1 MSEMQIARP
10 SEAAETP
17 EEIGKSEVVPALPWM
32 ARIEQHRAW
41 SILSQLP
48 VAMSAEIP
56 LIRFRV
62 KDLLALTEGQVFET
76 GWPDTE
82 DVPLKAAEVQ
92 IGWTEFE
99 VVEQKIALRL
109 TRLF

>member
-1 MSEMQIARP
+1 MSEMQIAAP
-10 SEAAETP
+10 SVAAEVAEKVDLGEATP
-17 EEIGKSEVVPALPWM
+17 AVPWM

-41 SILSQLP
+41 SMLSQLP
-48 VAMSAEIP
+48 VVMSAEIP
-56 LIRFRV
+56 LSRFRV

-76 GWPDTE
+76 AWPDTE